1 MKVIMMEMVKGRPAF
16 TSYLNMSQI
25 KFDVSQFYLNW
36 VDSQFPLSTRA
47 RRQEIDNLS

>member
-1 MKVIMMEMVKGRPAF
+1 MMEMVKGPPAF
-16 TSYLNMSQI
+16 TSHLNMSQV
-25 KFDVSQFYLNW
+25 KFDFSQSYSNW